1 MLKNKVLLLSN
12 ETKLNHNFFDGYAFS
27 GSDLICGN
35 KGFYKYIAEG
45 NSFESEADGN
55 YLKITVTETETTISR
70 DNHGFYPIFYSI
82 IGDKWVISNSFV
94 AIFEELKSKSIDLH
108 LNIALLQS
116 WNSDLALTL
125 QASSFDTFID
135 EIKLLPST
143 HYFKVIN
150 NRLHVLKIQ
159 KKEFGNYI
167 SNLNSL
173 LKNWRSRINTIL
185 NNNLFLRVDLTGGVD
200 SRSVFS
206 FFAHDNLIQRSI
218 RSGNLMIFSDKRHK
232 EDYCV
237 AEEIA
242 KLLDFQINTP
252 FNKCAPNTNQ
262 TANEQLTNWINFNI
276 SRYSS
281 FVVPPD
287 RFNSNKIFFGG
298 EGGEE
303 LRYFYGY
310 HSNPPITNFSD
321 YLTIYKPYFS
331 KDVYFEEWLSSI
343 KTSIKILKQNWSNVD
358 DSIIHYREFRSNH
371 HTNKAPRTQF
381 KFGILSS
388 KDAWNLALSSKNED
402 FERNQ
407 ILFDVINSNNY
418 KLMHIPY
425 DSEDKKPTFEAI
437 RYLTQLKV
445 DYSGYGSTFID
456 DSQID
461 DDYFRDERAAEID
474 IEEDI
479 LKSLI
484 RCFDLTK
491 MRDQIIDLCGE
502 RFYNKC
508 VIRKKELS
516 IHKGSYNIHA
526 KGSFLHNLFII
537 KYLINRM

>member
-1 MLKNKVLLLSN
+1 
-12 ETKLNHNFFDGYAFS
+12 
-27 GSDLICGN
+27 
-35 KGFYKYIAEG
+35 
-45 NSFESEADGN
+45 
-55 YLKITVTETETTISR
+55 R
-70 DNHGFYPIFYSI
+70 
-82 IGDKWVISNSFV
+82 
-94 AIFEELKSKSIDLH
+94 
-108 LNIALLQS
+108 
-116 WNSDLALTL
+116 
-125 QASSFDTFID
+125 
-135 EIKLLPST
+135 
-143 HYFKVIN
+143 
-150 NRLHVLKIQ
+150 
-159 KKEFGNYI
+159 
-167 SNLNSL
+167 
-173 LKNWRSRINTIL
+173 NWRSRINTIL

-358 DSIIHYREFRSNH
+358 DSII
-371 HTNKAPRTQF
+371 
-381 KFGILSS
+381 
-388 KDAWNLALSSKNED
+388 
-402 FERNQ
+402 
-407 ILFDVINSNNY
+407 
-418 KLMHIPY
+418 
-425 DSEDKKPTFEAI
+425 
-437 RYLTQLKV
+437 
-445 DYSGYGSTFID
+445 
-456 DSQID
+456 
-461 DDYFRDERAAEID
+461 
-474 IEEDI
+474 
-479 LKSLI
+479 
-484 RCFDLTK
+484 
-491 MRDQIIDLCGE
+491 
-502 RFYNKC
+502 
-508 VIRKKELS
+508 
-516 IHKGSYNIHA
+516 
-526 KGSFLHNLFII
+526 
-537 KYLINRM
+537 